1 MWNKLNPYWKDILI
15 ALALYLPLTV
25 YTLCWPPSI
34 GLLTLP
40 FLEDVALANY
50 ILLLI
55 PTLLAWL
62 CSWKMSSVRPYFV
75 SGISLTMNLG
85 LWGYWLAVL
94 VFDNGE
100 LWFAY
105 WFSTPALV
113 IGFIAALI
121 RQAGSKA
128 EGRAAFRT
136 GFLNSFVPF
145 LLAPIVIILFLIRPR

>member
-1 MWNKLNPYWKDILI
+1 M
-15 ALALYLPLTV
+15 
-25 YTLCWPPSI
+25 
-34 GLLTLP
+34 
-40 FLEDVALANY
+40 
-50 ILLLI
+50 
-55 PTLLAWL
+55 LAWL

-113 IGFIAALI
+113 IGFIVALI

>member
-15 ALALYLPLTV
+15 ALVLYLPLAA
-25 YTLCWPPSI
+25 YILYRPPTF
-34 GLLTLP
+34 GLFPLP
-40 FLEDVALANY
+40 F
-50 ILLLI
+50 IQSSPLLI

-62 CSWKMSSVRPYFV
+62 CSWKMSSVRPYFA
-75 SGISLTMNLG
+75 SGISLAINLG
-85 LWGYWLAVL
+85 IWMYWLAVL
-94 VFDNGE
+94 VFNNGE

-113 IGFIAALI
+113 IGFIVALI

-145 LLAPIVIILFLIRPR
+145 LLIPIVIILFLIRPR

>member
-94 VFDNGE
+94 VFNNGE

-113 IGFIAALI
+113 TGFIVALI